1 MAFLELFGGAQLIK
15 YSPDTAEVRT
25 VIGLANRTFD
35 EFATLFEAYKC
46 TAEATKKPAVP
57 GSPGALVDRWFHV
70 KSADSQLTKFFH
82 DEHPQYTATL
92 AGRVF
97 AMPRDIGEHFGSR
110 VTGVFNPQ
118 DSGEHSFC
126 IEAKDTGGM
135 LIAELDAE
143 VKDIH
148 ADGLLWIDAAA
159 AHKTSA
165 SSAKFVTACTNW
177 GNVVLN
183 ASKQYYI
190 AAISVGVTGAD
201 TMRIGVI
208 VPDGTTYSPMPIDP
222 FVTLPAAANGR
233 RLPEDSGQL
242 SFVQGFDLFKTE
254 TELANRPKPNVSY
267 AREDSLIAAVEFEGV
282 DASGRLPADH
292 RYRYTIRQSAYKV
305 PSTRDRRIRVGRFW
319 GALTWFRYYY
329 AGFTLVQ
336 DMVDRALMA
345 FAVNNG
351 TDATAG
357 ADPFPE
363 IYAQKMP
370 APWYKADIFSLIL
383 TAVAPLTMVLAWIF
397 PFSMLI
403 KELVLERESQLK
415 QSLLMMGLRPV
426 VYWAAKA
433 IIAVT
438 LFTITAVFVTSML
451 TGGGIFPNSDP
462 FIIFLFV
469 EGFAVSTVAL
479 AFAVSA
485 FFAHAR
491 VAAACGSL
499 AFIGMYM
506 PYFYIASNDGQH
518 ETPGSLFR
526 LCMMSPASFALG
538 TIYISALEQ
547 EGEGVHWDNVGRGM
561 GVCQDFSI
569 RTVILSMYFDA
580 LLYLAIAWY
589 AETVVPIGYGRK
601 RHPLFFLSRSFWLP
615 RSAPAVPTA
624 TDNAASGISV
634 TGLSMHF
641 DRAFWPCSR
650 QDSTKVVALNDLA
663 LTMEESKI
671 TGLLGHN
678 GAGKTTLISILSGL
692 ISPTAGSVTVNGVSA
707 VTEVDQIRT
716 QLGICPQHDTLF
728 DLLTVDEHLWLVGCL
743 HGLTPATIA
752 ARSAALL
759 EDLHFTKSRSAT
771 AGTLS
776 GGMKRKLSLMMAYL
790 GEPKLVILDEP
801 TAGMDPS
808 TRRHAWDLVLSRRAG
823 RTVVLTT
830 HHMDE
835 ADLLSDSICILSEG
849 RLCCEGRPLELKR
862 RFGGNYTCSLQLDPI
877 SSDGDAIHRLISA
890 SVEGTTVKDATDSSL
905 SIVLPGQQR
914 SKFPHLFQLL
924 QKESAALGIL
934 HTSISVCSLEQ
945 IFLNVLKKNEADR
958 NRTTGPQLREGGVDE
973 DEDTD
978 DALLLVADRKR
989 GTGREAAPGA
999 GRKLVFLTGWPLV
1012 QSRAKGLLMKR
1023 WQNSLRDAKAL
1034 LSQTLLPVAFVLLTM
1049 YCLAR
1054 FGPDAP
1060 TPPIVLDTSL
1070 YGGCPLSS
1078 NEIPVYSVAD
1088 LKLGNGE
1095 LPAAGANDKIINL
1108 TTVSAFT
1115 SPQRSVGRP
1124 WCVGG
1129 MCSTPRN
1136 VTSYILQTTG
1146 GDDPRHGALTSAGR
1160 HHGRPRPVS
1169 AWFNSLDSH
1178 ALPISLSLANN
1189 MLLKKAV
1196 GAHAQIQTVNH
1207 PTAGSTSMTL
1217 YYRFVLPIDETAVIM
1232 ILISLSFIPASF
1244 AIFLVGERKANVK
1257 HLQIACGVTP
1267 LQFWGINFIWDMAN
1281 YSLVALLVIIMF
1293 AWQGTEAYSGANLPM
1308 MSGLIILYGWAMIPL
1323 TYLSTFYFREPS
1335 TAYIALVLGN
1345 MAIGIVCILSVF
1357 QLRFMATRLGGEFV
1371 TLYDGTRTGFLVF
1384 PTYALG
1390 SGILATANNFYDQQ
1404 YAAEIAK
1411 NKGDAVP
1418 AFVDPVV
1425 WDVAGRNL
1433 CVLFL
1438 QGCVCFGLT
1447 LLAEHRSRRQGS
1459 AARLKGANIAELGV
1473 GPVDGDVLDEQR
1485 RIDAEADDIVQV
1497 SRLGKIFYPARLHG
1511 CKVKRAAPKVAVEDL
1526 TFGVAAGE
1534 CFGLLGV
1541 NGAGKTTTFRSLTGD
1556 LHMSSGDVHIGGHS
1570 IRTDLAATQNLCG
1583 YCPQYNGVL
1592 PRLTGR
1598 ETLQLFGRLRG
1609 INADELD
1616 GLVQLA
1622 LQNMQ
1627 LIRHADQPTSGYSG
1641 GNRRKLSVAIAMLSS
1656 PPVMFLDEPTA
1667 GMDLLARRFLWGRIE
1682 ESVRG
1687 GCAVILTS
1695 HSMDECQHLCGRL
1708 AIMVAGQFRC
1718 LGTCQHLVAK
1728 FGRGFTIVVNS
1739 AHGRAKD
1746 ALRSIQAEFAQVAV
1760 KEAHAEHLQ
1769 LTVPKAGITSL
1780 ASAFEVLDRLQTA
1793 GLLEDYEIGE
1803 TSLDEIF
1810 CDFAEADQQQLAGED
1825 DRGSGIGAPLSSD
1838 LEMATFSTNVPA
1850 LAKSRQSTLQRKA
1863 SRVRDANIDSPC
1875 DGDDNDAALLLH

>member
-1 MAFLELFGGAQLIK
+1 MSIGACDL
-15 YSPDTAEVRT
+15 
-25 VIGLANRTFD
+25 
-35 EFATLFEAYKC
+35 TLCPIHA
-46 TAEATKKPAVP
+46 
-57 GSPGALVDRWFHV
+57 S
-70 KSADSQLTKFFH
+70 
-82 DEHPQYTATL
+82 

-97 AMPRDIGEHFGSR
+97 AMPRDVGEHFGSR
-110 VTGVFNPQ
+110 VSGVLSPQ
-118 DSGEHSFC
+118 HSGEHSFC
-126 IEAKDTGGM
+126 IESNGPCGM
-135 LIAELDAE
+135 LIAELNTP
-143 VKDIH
+143 VHDIF
-148 ADGLLWIDAAA
+148 ADGLMWLDAAK

-165 SSAKFVTACTNW
+165 SSTRFVTTCSNW
-177 GNVVLN
+177 GTVVLN
-183 ASKQYYI
+183 ASKQYDITAMY
-190 AAISVGVTGAD
+190 VDGTGAD
-201 TMRIGVI
+201 TMRIGMI
-208 VPDGTTYSPMPIDP
+208 VPDGSVYSPMPIDQ
-222 FVTLPAAANGR
+222 FVTLPAAAKGR
-233 RLPEDSGQL
+233 SLPVDSGQL

-254 TELANRPKPNVSY
+254 TELANRSTPNVSY
-267 AREDSLIAAVEFEGV
+267 AREDSLIASVEFDGV
-282 DASGRLPADH
+282 DADGRLPSDH

-305 PSTRDRRIRVGRFW
+305 PSTRDRRIRVGRLW

-329 AGFTLVQ
+329 AGFALVQ
-336 DMVDRALMA
+336 DMVDRALIS
-345 FAVNNG
+345 FAVSNETS
-351 TDATAG
+351 TDATAE
-357 ADPFPE
+357 ADAIVLPE
-363 IYAQKMP
+363 VYAQKMP
-370 APWYKADIFSLIL
+370 APWYKADLFSLIL

-403 KELVLERESQLK
+403 KEIVLERESQLK
-415 QSLLMMGLRPV
+415 QSLLMMGLQPV
-426 VYWAAKA
+426 VYWAAKW
-433 IIAVT
+433 IVAVT
-438 LFTITAVFVTSML
+438 LFSTTAAFVTTML
-451 TGGGIFPNSDP
+451 TAGGIFPNSDP

-499 AFIGMYM
+499 AFIGLYM
-506 PYFYIASNDGQH
+506 PYFYLASNEGQH
-518 ETPGSLFR
+518 ETPGSLFG

-547 EGEGVHWDNVGRGM
+547 EGEGLHWDNVGRGM
-561 GVCQDFSI
+561 GVCQDFSV
-569 RTVILSMYFDA
+569 RAVILSMYFDA
-580 LLYLAIAWY
+580 LLYCTIAWY
-589 AETVVPIGYGRK
+589 AETVVPIGHGRK

-615 RSAPAVPTA
+615 RSTSASSRA
-624 TDNAASGISV
+624 TGVAASGISV
-634 TGLSMHF
+634 TGLTMHF
-641 DRAFWPCSR
+641 NRAFWPCSGR
-650 QDSTKVVALNDLA
+650 DSTQVVALNDLA

-707 VTEVDQIRT
+707 VTEVDRIRT

-743 HGLTPATIA
+743 RGLTPLTIA
-752 ARSAALL
+752 SRSASLL
-759 EDLHFTKSRSAT
+759 EDLHFTKSRSAI

-776 GGMKRKLSLMMAYL
+776 GGMKRKLSLMIAYL

-835 ADLLSDSICILSEG
+835 ADLLSDSICILAEG
-849 RLCCEGRPLELKR
+849 QLCCEGRPLELKH
-862 RFGGNYTCSLQLDPI
+862 RFGGNYTCSLQLDPL
-877 SSDGDAIHRLISA
+877 SSSAPAIQRLIST
-890 SVEGTTVKDATDSSL
+890 SVEGTKVKDATDSSL
-905 SIVLPGQQR
+905 SVILPGQQR
-914 SKFPHLFQLL
+914 SKFPQLFQLL
-924 QKESAALGIL
+924 QKESATLGIL

-945 IFLNVLKKNEADR
+945 IFLNVLKKNETDR
-958 NRTTGPQLREGGVDE
+958 NRANGLQLSEGDA
-973 DEDTD
+973 DDDAD
-978 DALLLVADRKR
+978 DALLVVAD
-989 GTGREAAPGA
+989 GAGGGEREAAPATGQ
-999 GRKLVFLTGWPLV
+999 KLTFLTGWPLV
-1012 QSRAKGLLMKR
+1012 RSRAKGLLMKR

-1034 LSQTLLPVAFVLLTM
+1034 LSQTMLPVAFVLLTM

-1078 NEIPVYSVAD
+1078 NEIPAYSVAD

-1095 LPAAGANDKIINL
+1095 LPPAGVNDKIVNL

-1115 SPQRSVGRP
+1115 SPQSPVGRS
-1124 WCVGG
+1124 WCVDG
-1129 MCSTPRN
+1129 MCSVASN

-1160 HHGRPRPVS
+1160 HRGQPRPVS

-1178 ALPISLSLANN
+1178 SLPVFMSLANN

-1196 GAHAQIQTVNH
+1196 GPHAQIQTVNH
-1207 PTAGSTSMTL
+1207 PTAGSASMTL

-1232 ILISLSFIPASF
+1232 ILIALSFIPASF

-1267 LQFWGINFIWDMAN
+1267 LQFWGVNFIWDMGN
-1281 YSLVALLVIIMF
+1281 YLMVAILVIIMF
-1293 AWQGTEAYSGANLPM
+1293 AWQGTAAYSGVNLPM
-1308 MSGLIILYGWAMIPL
+1308 MSWLIILYGWAMIPL

-1357 QLRFMATRLGGEFV
+1357 QLRFMASRLGGDFV
-1371 TLYDGTRTGFLVF
+1371 GLYDGARTGFLVF

-1390 SGILATANNFYDQQ
+1390 SGILATANSFYDQQ
-1404 YAAEIAK
+1404 YNAEIAK
-1411 NKGDAVP
+1411 NNGESAP
-1418 AFVDPVV
+1418 EFVDPTA

-1438 QGCVCFGLT
+1438 QGCACFGLT
-1447 LLAEHRSRRQGS
+1447 LLAEHRGRRQGS
-1459 AARLKGANIAELGV
+1459 AARHTGANIAELAV
-1473 GPVDGDVLDEQR
+1473 APADGDVLDEQR
-1485 RIDAEADDIVQV
+1485 RIDTDADDIVRV
-1497 SRLGKIFYPARLHG
+1497 SRLGKAFYPPRRFGRKA
-1511 CKVKRAAPKVAVEDL
+1511 KRAAPNVAVENL
-1526 TFGVAAGE
+1526 SFGVASGE

-1556 LHMSSGDVHIGGHS
+1556 LHMTAGDVHIGDHS
-1570 IRTDLAATQNLCG
+1570 VRTDLAATQSLCG

-1609 INADELD
+1609 MQADELD
-1616 GLVQLA
+1616 GLVQRA
-1622 LQNMQ
+1622 LKNMQ
-1627 LIRHADQPTSGYSG
+1627 LLRHADQPTGGYSG
-1641 GNRRKLSVAIAMLSS
+1641 GNRRKLSVAIAMLSA

-1667 GMDLLARRFLWGRIE
+1667 GMDLLARRFLWDRIE

-1739 AHGRAKD
+1739 ARGRAEE
-1746 ALRSIQAEFAQVAV
+1746 ALLSIQAAFAQVTV

-1769 LTVPKAGITSL
+1769 LTVPKAGIPSL
-1780 ASAFEVLDRLQTA
+1780 ADAFEVLDRLQTA

-1810 CDFAEADQQQLAGED
+1810 CDFAEEDRQQED
-1825 DRGSGIGAPLSSD
+1825 RQEDGDDDGGSSGAISGASSSPGGD
-1838 LEMATFSTNVPA
+1838 VEMATFASSAPA
-1850 LAKSRQSTLQRKA
+1850 LAKTKRQTNA
-1863 SRVRDANIDSPC
+1863 SRVRDVEIDSH
-1875 DGDDNDAALLLH
+1875 DDANDDAALLLH